1 MIDVMPHD
9 NEPMRSSR
17 GDFYG
22 RYTCD
27 RALRAENTEA
37 KDPSVRSAREPSIAV
52 CLTSYNRIECA
63 KVNQEIFKLNFRT
76 PFLLV
81 HACSGAQKE
90 RYLEDA
96 FMWCAPGS
104 LNAGGIDLIQRSLE
118 LACDRFAPDYL
129 VHLEA
134 DTWILDEQVILR
146 FVREMERDPRLLLA
160 TCAWSSVSGWRRARR
175 AVRELVRRPSA
186 LLSHQFDIVD
196 FAAQFFIV
204 RNDPAVVRCILDM
217 RPDEKR
223 RAERQLYDAYVK
235 RFGLD
240 TVLRMRER
248 EPVHPHNRQSCET
261 LALYCQHWPASGTA
275 EPPSPDEARGER
287 PDRIGKRE
295 ALLRYPQ
302 ITRGVAIQRLLNAT
316 SFEYYNPGASRW

>member
-1 MIDVMPHD
+1 MIDLMPHD

-17 GDFYG
+17 ADFYG

-27 RALRAENTEA
+27 RALRAENTAA
-37 KDPSVRSAREPSIAV
+37 KDPSVRSAREPSIAI

-96 FMWCAPGS
+96 FVWCAPGS

-146 FVREMERDPRLLLA
+146 FVREMERNPRLLLA
-160 TCAWSSVSGWRRARR
+160 TCAWSSVSRWRRARR
-175 AVRELVRRPSA
+175 AIRELVRRPA
-186 LLSHQFDIVD
+186 GLLRQQFDIVD
-196 FAAQFFIV
+196 FAAQFFIL
-204 RNDPAVVRCILDM
+204 RNEPAVVRCILGM

-223 RAERQLYDAYVK
+223 RAERQLYDAYVQ
-235 RFGLD
+235 RFGLE

-248 EPVHPHNRQSCET
+248 EPVHPYNRQSCET
-261 LALYCQHWPASGTA
+261 LALYCHHWPASGTA
-275 EPPSPDEARGER
+275 EPPSPEEARGER

-302 ITRGVAIQRLLNAT
+302 ITRGAAIQRLLNAT
-316 SFEYYNPGASRW
+316 SFEYYNPGANRW